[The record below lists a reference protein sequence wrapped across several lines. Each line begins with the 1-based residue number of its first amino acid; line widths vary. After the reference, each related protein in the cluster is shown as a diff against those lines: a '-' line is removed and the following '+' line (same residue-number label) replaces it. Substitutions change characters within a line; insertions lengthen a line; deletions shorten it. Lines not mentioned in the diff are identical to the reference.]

1 MAGLTC
7 KEHCR
12 KSASHIAHASA
23 TTTELAMILKNLPT
37 TTWPVFFEES
47 KAASVLT
54 LSQLKGDAAT
64 DEMRGG
70 PAVVGCVEVLEYDR
84 LDCWSQISLCTKS

>member
-1 MAGLTC
+1 M
-7 KEHCR
+7 
-12 KSASHIAHASA
+12 
-23 TTTELAMILKNLPT
+23 
-37 TTWPVFFEES
+37 
-47 KAASVLT
+47 LT

-70 PAVVGCVEVLEYDR
+70 LAVVGCVEVLEYDR